1 MQQRANSGV
10 NQQMLSNK
18 IADEN
23 EDNQYLQ
30 VYKDDLNDSDIMAYS
45 SINAASDEGED
56 ETTSFES
63 GGAIMD
69 ALAQSDPDKF
79 KSKPPKKAAKSKG
92 KSKAPAKKAVRKFKS
107 DIKNDEIP
115 GDEISQDP
123 QQHQKDNFLDGVV
136 ESTLTNK
143 SSTTF
148 GGKKRKL
155 NSYEL

>member
-69 ALAQSDPDKF
+69 ALAQKNEDENSETLDLIPIK
-79 KSKPPKKAAKSKG
+79 KEVKVKKQKQKIIKKAKAK
-92 KSKAPAKKAVRKFKS
+92 
-107 DIKNDEIP
+107 I
-115 GDEISQDP
+115 
-123 QQHQKDNFLDGVV
+123 
-136 ESTLTNK
+136 T
-143 SSTTF
+143 
-148 GGKKRKL
+148 
-155 NSYEL
+155 